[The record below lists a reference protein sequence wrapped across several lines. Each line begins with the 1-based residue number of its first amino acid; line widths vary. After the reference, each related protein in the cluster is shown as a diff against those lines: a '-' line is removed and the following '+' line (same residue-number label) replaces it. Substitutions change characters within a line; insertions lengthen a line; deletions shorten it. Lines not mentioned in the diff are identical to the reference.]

1 MYIFE
6 GTERNLKYMKFIKKY
21 MKFDVLRFFIWL
33 FFFYL
38 SSIYLIVDQFQIQ
51 NIAFR
56 MSANR
61 F

>member
-6 GTERNLKYMKFIKKY
+6 GTERNLKYMKF
-21 MKFDVLRFFIWL
+21 DVLRFFFL
-33 FFFYL
+33 TFFFYL

>member
-21 MKFDVLRFFIWL
+21 MKFDVLRFFFL
-33 FFFYL
+33 TFFFYL

>member
-6 GTERNLKYMKFIKKY
+6 GTERNLKYMKF
-21 MKFDVLRFFIWL
+21 DVLRFFFL
-33 FFFYL
+33 TFFFFFYL

>member
-38 SSIYLIVDQFQIQ
+38 LSIYLIVHQFQIQ